1 MSLGLGCDTMA
12 TMTAKS
18 IPPAKPATEPAR
30 GRCGLNELPSGSRA
44 VVQHIEPAGEAM
56 QRLMAMGLC
65 VGRELEVV
73 RQGNPLILRLLG
85 ARIGVSSRLARHVVV
100 ERSA

>member
-1 MSLGLGCDTMA
+1 MMFEANYETMA
-12 TMTAKS
+12 TMT
-18 IPPAKPATEPAR
+18 TEPANETAS
-30 GRCGLNELPSGSRA
+30 GRCGLNELPTGSRA

-73 RQGNPLILRLLG
+73 RQGNPLILRLLS

-100 ERSA
+100 ERRA